1 MGNPHCVVFTEGID
15 TLDLGKTGPG
25 FEHHPLFPDRINTEF
40 VEVIDEH
47 TLKMR
52 VWERGAGE
60 TISCGTGT
68 CASTVAAVL
77 NGYCP
82 CGEEIAI
89 QIRGGV
95 LYDTYLE
102 NGDVVMRGPAVEVFH
117 GEWRE

>member
-1 MGNPHCVVFTEGID
+1 MGKIYFVRHGESEWNVTDQICGQTDVPLTEKGHKQAEE
-15 TLDLGKTGPG
+15 TGKN
-25 FEHHPLFPDRINTEF
+25 I
-40 VEVIDEH
+40 VE
-47 TLKMR
+47 
-52 VWERGAGE
+52 
-60 TISCGTGT
+60 
-68 CASTVAAVL
+68 AVL

-82 CGEEIAI
+82 RGEEIAI